1 MLEKFSIGVTYEID
15 GQLYISNSLKTS
27 YYEIVV
33 DEFQG
38 EHLKLLFVPTTPLK
52 LVSVNLKYNFHF
64 EPDYKIFAGGYQ
76 SWSRSEELA
85 ITDKLRGYEGL
96 SRLPIVKKYSYFFG
110 DYGFKEYG
118 KKGVF
123 HSWTYGYIND
133 NDVISLFGS
142 LSEVEGFTIFNF
154 DTVKNEIVVEKDLKG
169 FVAEKAFT
177 VFDIVLIDGSYD
189 EVFDTYFSLM
199 GARCRQGRYCGY
211 TSWYNY
217 YSKISEDIM
226 LRDLN
231 AMHEVVGNKA
241 QIFQIDDGW
250 QSAVGDWLEVNTK
263 KFPHGMKY
271 LADEIHK
278 KGYKAGLWLA
288 PFMAQKNS
296 RLVKEHPEWLVYDE
310 ETAEPLLSNVGWG
323 GAYNLNIYN
332 PEARKYV
339 EKVLTTVLDDWGYDM
354 VKLDFLYGNCIK
366 PRRNHTRARIMT
378 DTMEFLRDVIGH
390 KLFLACGVPISSAFS
405 LADMTRIGADVDLS
419 YTRPGLLT
427 LNREIVST
435 YTAMVNTIY
444 RRGLSGRAFL
454 NDPDV
459 MILRESNNK
468 FTVEQREGLA
478 ILNWIFGDVLFVS
491 DNMAE
496 YTDRSKELV
505 KKLFATD
512 KPQVLSV
519 VRNGDVV
526 TINYVSLGETKVF
539 TLDLITGVHSIS

>member
-15 GQLYISNSLKTS
+15 GQLYISNSLKNS

-38 EHLKLLFVPTTPLK
+38 EHLKLLFVPSAPLK
-52 LVSVNLKYNFHF
+52 LVSVTLKYNFHF

-76 SWSRSEELA
+76 SWSRSEELGVN
-85 ITDKLRGYEGL
+85 DKLKSFGGL
-96 SRLPIVKKYSYFFG
+96 GKLPIVKKYSSFFG
-110 DYGFKEYG
+110 DYDFKEYG

-154 DTVKNEIVVEKDLKG
+154 DTVKNEITVEKDIKG
-169 FVAEKAFT
+169 FVADKAFT
-177 VFDIVLIDGSYD
+177 VFDIVLLDGSYD
-189 EVFDTYFSLM
+189 EVFDKYFSLM
-199 GARCRQGRYCGY
+199 GARCKQGRYCGY

-217 YSKISEDIM
+217 YNKINEDII
-226 LRDLN
+226 LRDLQG
-231 AMHEVVGNKA
+231 MYDVVGRDA

-250 QSAVGDWLEVNTK
+250 QSAVGDWLDVNLE
-263 KFPHGMKY
+263 KFPRGMKY
-271 LADEIHK
+271 IADEIHK

-288 PFMAQKNS
+288 PLMAQRNS

-310 ETAEPLLSNVGWG
+310 ETAEPILSNVGWG
-323 GAYNLNIYN
+323 GAYNINIYN

-339 EKVLTTVLDDWGYDM
+339 EKVLTTVLEDWGYDM
-354 VKLDFLYGNCIK
+354 VKLDFLYGNCIQ
-366 PRRNHTRARIMT
+366 PRCNHTRARIMT

-390 KLFLACGVPISSAFS
+390 KLFLACGAPISSAFS
-405 LADMTRIGADVDLS
+405 LADMCRIGSDVGLS
-419 YTRPGLLT
+419 YTKSPLLN
-427 LNREIVST
+427 LNREIIST
-435 YTAMVNTIY
+435 NTAMVNTIY

-459 MILRESNNK
+459 MILREDNNK
-468 FTVEQREGLA
+468 FSVEQREGLA

-496 YTDRSKELV
+496 YTERSKQLI
-505 KKLFATD
+505 KQLYSTA
-512 KPQVLSV
+512 KPQVTSV
-519 VRNGDVV
+519 KKEGNVV
-526 TINYVSLGETKVF
+526 EIVYVSQQETRRF
-539 TLDLITGVHSIS
+539 TLDLVTGEHSIQ